1 LPSAILTFLRDARW
15 LNAERLRGYSLILLG
30 VSAAGF
36 LIWIAV
42 SHGLIDRT
50 GKPLGTDF
58 MSFYAA
64 GKQALNGHAVAAWSP
79 QAHHIAENA
88 VFGRDLGDWAFFYP
102 PAYLLVCIPLALLP
116 YGAALIVWL
125 SATTAAMLALL
136 RTWVRRLSDA
146 PVLAPL
152 LAFPALWIN
161 LGNGQNAA
169 LTTAIFTGGALL
181 LPKRPWL
188 AGVVFGLLIIKPQL
202 GLALPVLLAVS
213 GRWQT
218 FAGAALSAL
227 GLSLLAL
234 PVVGMDGYFA
244 FLSNMSL
251 AHATLDQGLVPPS
264 SMVSLFAAVRTLGG
278 GSAFAYAA
286 QAVTALGALAV
297 AAWTVWRHKPD
308 APAFCALLAAVTL
321 LMSPFLLDYDL
332 LLAVVPLGWL
342 ILQGA
347 QTGFRPW
354 EKLLLLGACLTPL
367 LARSLAANLHLPI
380 APIMMLAVSIL
391 ILRRIQAPA
400 PVAVTELRPAHA

>member
-1 LPSAILTFLRDARW
+1 MPSATLTFLRDARW

-36 LIWIAV
+36 LVWVAL

-64 GKQALNGHAVAAWSP
+64 GKQTLTGRAAEAWSP
-79 QAHHIAENA
+79 QAHHAVENA
-88 VFGRDLGDWAFFYP
+88 IFGRDLGDWAFFYP
-102 PAYLLVCIPLALLP
+102 PAYLLVCVPLALLP

-125 SATTAAMLALL
+125 SATTATMLALVRSWL
-136 RTWVRRLSDA
+136 RRLSDA
-146 PVLAPL
+146 PVLMPL

-169 LTTAIFTGGALL
+169 LTTAIFTSGALL

-188 AGVVFGLLIIKPQL
+188 AGAVFGLLIIKPQL
-202 GLALPVLLAVS
+202 GLALPVLLAAS
-213 GRWQT
+213 GRWKT

-234 PVVGMDGYFA
+234 PVVGMDGYIA
-244 FLSNMSL
+244 FLRNMSL

-278 GSAFAYAA
+278 NAGFAYAA
-286 QAVTALGALAV
+286 QGVVALCVLAV
-297 AAWTVWRHKPD
+297 AAWVVWRYRPG
-308 APAFCALLAAVTL
+308 APAFCALLAAATL
-321 LMSPFLLDYDL
+321 LISPFLLDYDL
-332 LLAVVPLGWL
+332 LLAALPLGWL
-342 ILQGA
+342 IVQGA

-380 APIMMLAVSIL
+380 APIMMLALFVL
-391 ILRRIQAPA
+391 IVRRIQAPA
-400 PVAVTELRPAHA
+400 PVAAAHLRPAHA

>member
-1 LPSAILTFLRDARW
+1 MPSAILTFLRDARW
-15 LNAERLRGYSLILLG
+15 LNAERLRGYSQILLG

-36 LIWIAV
+36 LVWIAL

-64 GKQALNGHAVAAWSP
+64 GKQALSGHAVEVWSP
-79 QAHHIAENA
+79 QAHHATENA

-102 PAYLLVCIPLALLP
+102 PAYLLVCLPLALLP

-125 SATTAAMLALL
+125 SATTVAMLALV
-136 RTWVRRLSDA
+136 RSWMRRLSDA
-146 PVLAPL
+146 PVLMPL

-188 AGVVFGLLIIKPQL
+188 AGAVFGLLIIKPQL
-202 GLALPVLLAVS
+202 GLALPILLAAS
-213 GRWQT
+213 GRWKT

-234 PVVGMDGYFA
+234 PVVGIDGYLA
-244 FLSNMSL
+244 FLRNMSL

-278 GSAFAYAA
+278 GSAPAYSL
-286 QAVTALGALAV
+286 QALAALGVLAI
-297 AAWTVWRHKPD
+297 AAWVVWRHRPD
-308 APAFCALLAAVTL
+308 TPAFCALLAAATL
-321 LMSPFLLDYDL
+321 LISPFLLDYDL
-332 LLAVVPLGWL
+332 LLASLPLGWL
-342 ILQGA
+342 IVQGA

-380 APIMMLAVSIL
+380 APIMMLALFIL
-391 ILRRIQAPA
+391 IVRRIQAPA
-400 PVAVTELRPAHA
+400 AVTAACLRPVQA